1 MKSPLVVLGLAF
13 CILAASGCPSDK
25 KPPAAQPSMAA
36 ANSLVGTEWVLKDLG
51 GTPALS
57 GVQATLA
64 FPETGRVSG
73 AASCNRF
80 TGTVEIVGSSLK
92 FGPLAAT
99 RMACADEAVN
109 NQEAKY
115 LRMLG
120 DAERYES
127 TETSLTLLLPGVEKP
142 LRFARLTPPKP

>member
-13 CILAASGCPSDK
+13 CLLAASGCPSDK
-25 KPPAAQPSMAA
+25 KQSAAKPSMAA
-36 ANSLVGTEWVLKDLG
+36 TNALVGTEWVLTDLG
-51 GTPALS
+51 GTPAIP
-57 GVQATLA
+57 GGQATLA
-64 FPETGRVSG
+64 FPESGRVAGS
-73 AASCNRF
+73 ASCNRF
-80 TGTVEIVGSSLK
+80 TGTVEVVGTSLK

-127 TETSLTLLLPGVEKP
+127 TETSLTLFLPGVEKP
-142 LRFARLTPPKP
+142 LRFTRSLPPKH